1 MMKFL
6 LTLLFLTAQTL
17 WAVTYT
23 PENLP
28 LTTPASGVTY
38 TCNPDGL
45 LSASAVDSIDTMLS
59 ALDRSKGVKA
69 LVIVVGEVEGGDAY
83 NLAVGVGNKR
93 GVGTKQNT
101 GLVIVL
107 AVTDRSY
114 FIATGEGLEGYLP
127 DAICKRVENR
137 VMVPLLREEQWDAAM
152 VETVRTLKG
161 LLEENEE
168 LVAAYQTDEDDNIAI
183 MMLWVFLICVVIV
196 AFAIWVNAYYEKRC
210 PRCGKR
216 TLELRDRRVY
226 RDGIYRVT
234 ELTYEC
240 SHCKNV
246 VVRHV
251 RENQGNNIGGGIG
264 GMIIG
269 GGMGRSGGGGS
280 FGSFGGGSFGGGG
293 AGGRF

>member
-6 LTLLFLTAQTL
+6 LTLLFLTAQTH

-168 LVAAYQTDEDDNIAI
+168 LVAAYQTDEDDDIAI

-216 TLELRDRRVY
+216 
-226 RDGIYRVT
+226 
-234 ELTYEC
+234 YEC

-251 RENQGNNIGGGIG
+251 RENQGNNIGGGIGG